1 VPTLTRRRPVRAGV
15 LAALCLFA
23 PLAEAASS
31 RTDVVTMSNGDRMT
45 GDIEKLDEGILEL
58 KTDHVGTLEFE
69 WPSIEGVE
77 SVQSFAVTL
86 DDGRRLFGS
95 LRPAPGRRLDVVGA
109 RTERVDLRSVV
120 QIVPLDRSFWEQLD
134 GSMSV
139 GVSFSQSNNTT
150 TWTASADV
158 EYLTRRYLAAVSAS
172 SYLNAQEGADTTTR
186 NVVGLTLGRLF
197 VSRWRLLELNELFQS
212 DQLGIRLRTTLGG
225 AVDHAVIHTNRNL
238 LSPAL
243 GVAYS
248 NTTFD
253 GGAPA
258 RNEIL
263 ALTGFQYA
271 FFTFGQHKTTMSTS
285 AYVLPSLSDW
295 GHVRLDLN
303 ARLRVKLFRDFYWS
317 VDVYENY
324 DNDPPPGGAEND
336 SGGSASLA
344 WTF

>member
-1 VPTLTRRRPVRAGV
+1 VPTLTRSVTAGV
-15 LAALCLFA
+15 VAGLCLSA
-23 PLAEAASS
+23 LPVQAASS

-45 GDIEKLDEGILEL
+45 GDIQKLDEGVLEL

-69 WPSIEGVE
+69 WPSIESIE
-77 SVQSFAVTL
+77 SVKSFEVVL
-86 DDGRRLFGS
+86 DDGRRLFGT

-120 QIVPLDRSFWEQLD
+120 QVLPLDRSFWEQLD
-134 GSMSV
+134 GSLSL
-139 GVSFSQSNNTT
+139 GFSFAQSNNTT
-150 TWTASADV
+150 TWTAAADV
-158 EYLTRRYLAAVSAS
+158 DYLTRRYLLAVSAS

-186 NVVGLTLGRLF
+186 NAIGLTLGRLLP
-197 VSRWRLLELNELFQS
+197 SRWRLLELNELFQS

-225 AVDHAVIHTNRNL
+225 AVDHAVIHTNRNV

-243 GVAYS
+243 GAAYS

-271 FFTFGQHKTTMSTS
+271 FFTFGQHKTTLSTS
-285 AYVLPSLSDW
+285 AYFLPSLSNW

-303 ARLRVKLFRDFYWS
+303 ARFRVKLFRDFYWS
-317 VDVYENY
+317 VDLYENY
-324 DNDPPPGGAEND
+324 DNNPPPGGAEND

-344 WTF
+344 WSF